1 MDLEGIHR
9 KPAQLKPRNCFQALQ
24 TIVPGSLSRIPGTK
38 KDRVAILDQLWY
50 LGNL

>member
-9 KPAQLKPRNCFQALQ
+9 KPAQLKPRNCFHALQ